1 MIECIETTDRALE
14 YLESQKNPN
23 AAAIPGEQINKILE
37 NWSKERVYYD
47 EDLKRYANE
56 LWLSLKEFEK

>member
-1 MIECIETTDRALE
+1 MIECVETTDRALE

-37 NWSKERVYYD
+37 SWSKEHVYYD
-47 EDLKRYANE
+47 EDLAKYASE